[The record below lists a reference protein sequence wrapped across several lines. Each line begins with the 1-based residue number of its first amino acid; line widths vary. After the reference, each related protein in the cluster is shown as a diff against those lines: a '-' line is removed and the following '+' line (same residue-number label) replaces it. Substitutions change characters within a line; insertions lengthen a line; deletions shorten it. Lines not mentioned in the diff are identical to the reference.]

1 MPAQDPDA
9 ELKSLTFTIPS
20 WMGTIRRARER
31 MNLPTTSDDA
41 RKKLGDQLSALSALA
56 RQLQDQIQV
65 EAGGNN
71 QNG

>member
-31 MNLPTTSDDA
+31 MNLPDTSDDA
-41 RKKLGDQLSALSALA
+41 RKKLSDQLTALSALA
-56 RQLQDQIQV
+56 LQLQDQIQ
-65 EAGGNN
+65 AGGNN